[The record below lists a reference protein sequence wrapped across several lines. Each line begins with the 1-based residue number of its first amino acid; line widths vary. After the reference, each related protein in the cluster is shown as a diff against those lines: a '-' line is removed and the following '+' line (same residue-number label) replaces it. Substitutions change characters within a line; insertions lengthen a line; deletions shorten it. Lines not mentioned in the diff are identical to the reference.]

1 MKKVDFSKKTFLFC
15 IEYNFINI
23 RIGVKMKFWE
33 IILIA
38 IGVSMDAFA
47 VSICKGLASKGKKIK
62 TASLCGVW
70 FGLFQ
75 VIMPIIGF
83 FLGRIFAGLIE
94 KYDHWI
100 AFALLLIIGINMI
113 KEAFS
118 KDEENDM
125 VDTSFLKMLILAL
138 ATSIDALAIGVTFAV
153 LNVNIWICVT
163 IIGITTFSF
172 SFVGVII
179 GQKFGEK
186 HKNKAVLAGGIIL
199 VLLGIKILIEHLFF

>member
-1 MKKVDFSKKTFLFC
+1 
-15 IEYNFINI
+15 
-23 RIGVKMKFWE
+23 MKFWE

-47 VSICKGLASKGKKIK
+47 VSICKGLACKDKKLK

-75 VIMPIIGF
+75 VIMPIIGYY
-83 FLGRIFAGLIE
+83 LGKLFAGLIE

-100 AFALLLIIGINMI
+100 AFVLLAIIGANMI

-118 KDEENDM
+118 KEEENNSS
-125 VDTSFLKMLILAL
+125 DTSFLKMLVLAI
-138 ATSIDALAIGVTFAV
+138 ATSIDALAIGVTFAL
-153 LNVNIWICVT
+153 LNVNIWLCVL
-163 IIGITTFSF
+163 IIGLTTFAF

-186 HKNKAVLAGGIIL
+186 HKNKAVFVGGLIL
-199 VLLGIKILIEHLFF
+199 ILLGIKILIEYLFF

>member
-1 MKKVDFSKKTFLFC
+1 MSFL
-15 IEYNFINI
+15 
-23 RIGVKMKFWE
+23 E

-47 VSICKGLASKGKKIK
+47 VSICKGLACRDKRLK
-62 TASLCGVW
+62 TAFACGTW
-70 FGLFQ
+70 FGAFQ
-75 VIMPIIGF
+75 VIMPVIGF
-83 FLGRIFAGLIE
+83 YLGRLFAGLIE

-100 AFALLLIIGINMI
+100 AFALLLILGINMI

-118 KDEENDM
+118 KDEEQASD
-125 VDTSFLKMLILAL
+125 DTSFLKMLILAI
-138 ATSIDALAIGVTFAV
+138 ATSIDALMVGVTFAV
-153 LNVNIWICVT
+153 LNVNIWLCVL
-163 IIGITTFSF
+163 IIGLTTFAF

-179 GQKFGEK
+179 GRKVGEK